1 MEMNKEKLENNTIE
15 FLSVADIDWINK
27 YVDTT
32 RLTWKTNVQ
41 ATLKNIST
49 GNRLQTKVIKNKRG
63 KMVLGYSIEAINLLK
78 DKMKKHP
85 GHFDNGRMVKQ

>member
-15 FLSVADIDWINK
+15 FLSAADINWINQF
-27 YVDTT
+27 VDTT

-41 ATLKNIST
+41 KTLENIST
-49 GNRLQTKVIKNKRG
+49 ANQLPTKIIKNKRG

-78 DKMKKHP
+78 GKIERHP
-85 GHFDNGRMVKQ
+85 GHFDNGRMVK